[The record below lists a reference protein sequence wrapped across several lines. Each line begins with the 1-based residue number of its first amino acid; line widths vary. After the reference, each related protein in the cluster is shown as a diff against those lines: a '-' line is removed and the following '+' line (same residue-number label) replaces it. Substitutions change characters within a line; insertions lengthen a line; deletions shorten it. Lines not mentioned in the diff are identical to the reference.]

1 METFFY
7 VMGGVLVLLALGIS
21 FVGIR
26 SDNFPTPGMLR
37 IGVLIVAVVV
47 GATAYGAVELSA
59 EEAQHRME
67 EENVHAAEEADV
79 TTEENAEEAGG
90 GTATAEGESELDGSG
105 EGPRSDASADAENG
119 EQVFVDNGCGSCH
132 TLAELGPEA
141 AGTIGPNLDEALV
154 DADPEF
160 IRTSIVDPSAE
171 VAEGFGDGI
180 MPEDYEENIP
190 TEDLDAL
197 VAFLQQATQQGAGA
211 QPAQAGG
218 NE

>member
-26 SDNFPTPGMLR
+26 NDNFPTPAMMR
-37 IGVLIVAVVV
+37 IGVVIVALVV
-47 GATAYGAVELSA
+47 GATAYGAVVLS
-59 EEAQHRME
+59 EEEQQHRLE
-67 EENVHAAEEADV
+67 EENAEAAEEADV

-90 GTATAEGESELDGSG
+90 GTASAEGESELDGSG
-105 EGPRSDASADAENG
+105 DGPRTDADADAETG
-119 EQVFVDNGCGSCH
+119 GQVFVANGCGSCH

-160 IRTSIVDPSAE
+160 IRTSIVAPDTE
-171 VAEGFGDGI
+171 IEEGFGEGI
-180 MPEDYEENIP
+180 MPDDYESSIAS
-190 TEDLDAL
+190 EDLDAL
-197 VAFLQQATQQGAGA
+197 VAFLQQATQGGGAN
-211 QPAQAGG
+211 PAQAGG